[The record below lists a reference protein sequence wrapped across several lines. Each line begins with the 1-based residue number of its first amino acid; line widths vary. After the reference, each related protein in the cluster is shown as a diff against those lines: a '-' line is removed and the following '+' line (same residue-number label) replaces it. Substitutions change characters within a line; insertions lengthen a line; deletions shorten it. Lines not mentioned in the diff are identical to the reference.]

1 MSDLISRAVAMDA
14 IQDAMPVDPMTGS
27 EITKERALRLAQ
39 VCITLNR
46 LLSAHP
52 ELDTGMYADGFA
64 DGYRQGKKDAQPE
77 QRWIPCSE
85 RYPDM
90 DERVLVYTV
99 AHDYHV
105 WDCMSNRAD
114 NYFWEDEEGLYHDKY
129 EADLWMP
136 LPDPWRGEE
145 HDEMG
150 S

>member
-1 MSDLISRAVAMDA
+1 MSDLISRQAA
-14 IQDAMPVDPMTGS
+14 IAAIEEMQIPIMRS
-27 EITKERALRLAQ
+27 EFSDEQLIF
-39 VCITLNR
+39 
-46 LLSAHP
+46 
-52 ELDTGMYADGFA
+52 TGMSEALA
-64 DGYRQGKKDAQPE
+64 AIKELPSAQPE

-136 LPDPWRGEE
+136 LPEPWR
-145 HDEMG
+145 
-150 S
+150 

>member
-1 MSDLISRAVAMDA
+1 MDDTISRQAAIEVADAVWC
-14 IQDAMPVDPMTGS
+14 VTGDKNVAKVWDQIKNLPS
-27 EITKERALRLAQ
+27 AQ
-39 VCITLNR
+39 
-46 LLSAHP
+46 
-52 ELDTGMYADGFA
+52 
-64 DGYRQGKKDAQPE
+64 Q
-77 QRWIPCSE
+77 WIPCSE

-136 LPDPWRGEE
+136 LPEPRGEE
-145 HDEMG
+145 HE
-150 S
+150 

>member
-1 MSDLISRAVAMDA
+1 MMDLIERDKAIDA
-14 IQDAMPVDPMTGS
+14 L
-27 EITKERALRLAQ
+27 EREKTYA
-39 VCITLNR
+39 
-46 LLSAHP
+46 SA
-52 ELDTGMYADGFA
+52 FR
-64 DGYRQGKKDAQPE
+64 DGYAKINVFEKYNRGLTDGIKAIKRLPSAQPE
-77 QRWIPCSE
+77 PQWIPCSE

-136 LPDPWRGEE
+136 LPEPWRGEE
-145 HDEMG
+145 